1 MWSKEKQNLLRTR
14 SRGLRLAENKA
25 EQLTEENKALYAEN
39 KDLRF
44 EKEETNDLLREILK
58 ITIVHPNEKIALSKI
73 KELVRDYQSQN

>member
-14 SRGLRLAENKA
+14 SRSLRLAENKA
-25 EQLTEENKALYAEN
+25 EQLTEENKDLYAEN

-58 ITIVHPNEKIALSKI
+58 ITIVHPNEKIALNKI